1 MKAERYLYRR
11 QFIIGPEK
19 ISRFHHWHQSG
30 LPDDSYIHVHP
41 DLYCMVARRN
51 KDFIALIGFILDPF
65 HTSRNNAQIMTDMLK
80 SCKSID
86 DLFRY
91 LEPTGGRYVIFAGLG
106 DQKIMVCDPAGFRQ
120 LFYMRDSRGRV
131 WVASQPS
138 LLSEVFP
145 LKVDEALERDLY
157 SLPLFANTH
166 EYWYPGE
173 LSAYSGVKHLIPN
186 HYLDLNL
193 LKQVRYWPKEKLHE
207 ESVED
212 CVEKCSEILRGL
224 YSSII
229 QRRYKLA
236 QGITAGLDSRI
247 ILAASR
253 EVGSGIEYLTHTHSG
268 LGLKGA
274 DIMIPSMM
282 LPELGLEHK
291 IVVHYEMMEKE
302 FERIYRRNVCTARY
316 GHGLNAYA
324 FHRYFSEQ
332 GKERVLI
339 NGVCGEI
346 TRGFYYLPALVP
358 VNGVTLCSLTRMRG
372 SRLALEQFENWL
384 QSTRDVSRESGVS
397 LLDLFYWEQRVGSWA
412 AMSYSEYDIAFES
425 FSPMN
430 CRLFLSTMMGVKKNY
445 RQTVDTYLHRALIK
459 RMWPEAL
466 NYVINP
472 PQKMGGKIIRK
483 MKRTPLHGIIKT
495 IKYLRYSGF

>member
-1 MKAERYLYRR
+1 MKADRYLYRR
-11 QFIIGPEK
+11 QFIIGPKK
-19 ISRFHHWHQSG
+19 INGFHHWYHSE
-30 LPDDSYIHVHP
+30 LPDGSYIYVHP
-41 DLYCMVARRN
+41 DLYCMVASRKR
-51 KDFIALIGFILDPF
+51 DFIALMGYILDPF
-65 HTSRNNAQIMTDMLK
+65 NPSRNNSQIIADMLK
-80 SCKSID
+80 SCKSIE

-91 LEPTGGRYVIFAGLG
+91 LEPVGGRFVIIAGLG
-106 DQKIMVCDPAGFRQ
+106 DQKIMVCDPSGFRQ
-120 LFYMRDSRGRV
+120 LFYMSDSDGGV
-131 WVASQPS
+131 WVSSQSS
-138 LLSEVFP
+138 LLSEIFA
-145 LKVDEALERDLY
+145 LKVDENVERDLY
-157 SLPLFANTH
+157 NLPLFANTH

-186 HYLDLNL
+186 HYLDLGS
-193 LKQVRYWPKEKLHE
+193 LKQVRYWPDKRLSE

-224 YSSII
+224 YSSI
-229 QRRYKLA
+229 QRRYELA

-253 EVGSGIEYLTHTHSG
+253 DVGPEIEYLTHTHAG
-268 LGLKGA
+268 LGLSGA
-274 DIMIPSMM
+274 DIVIPSKM
-282 LPELGLEHK
+282 LPALGLEHK
-291 IVVHYEMMEKE
+291 IVVHYEMMDKE

-324 FHRYFSEQ
+324 FYRYFNEQ

-358 VNGVTLCSLTRMRG
+358 VNAVTLCSLTRMRG
-372 SRLALEQFENWL
+372 SRMALEQFESWL
-384 QSTRDVSRESGVS
+384 ESTREVSRESGVS
-397 LLDLFYWEQRVGSWA
+397 ILDLFYWEQRVGSWA

-430 CRLFLSTMMGVKKNY
+430 CRLFLAIMLGVKKSY
-445 RQTVDTYLHRALIK
+445 RQTVDTFLHRALIK
-459 RMWPEAL
+459 RMWPQTLE
-466 NYVINP
+466 YVINP
-472 PQKMGGKIIRK
+472 PQKIGSKIIRK

>member
-1 MKAERYLYRR
+1 MKADRYLYRR
-11 QFIIGPEK
+11 QFIISPQK
-19 ISRFHHWHQSG
+19 ISGFHHWHNSE
-30 LPDDSYIHVHP
+30 LPGGSYIYVHP

-51 KDFIALIGFILDPF
+51 REFIALMGYILDPF
-65 HTSRNNAQIMTDMLK
+65 HASRNNAQIIADMLK
-80 SCKSID
+80 SCMSIE

-91 LEPTGGRYVIFAGLG
+91 LEPVGGRFVIFANLG
-106 DQKIMVCDPAGFRQ
+106 DQKIVVSDPAGFRQ
-120 LFYMRDSRGRV
+120 LFYMMDSSGRV
-131 WVASQPS
+131 WIASQSS
-138 LLSEVFP
+138 LLSEILS
-145 LKVDEALERDLY
+145 LKLDETLEKDLY

-186 HYLDLNL
+186 HYLDLRS
-193 LKQVRYWPKEKLHE
+193 LKQVRYWPKERIAE

-224 YSSII
+224 YSSI
-229 QRRYKLA
+229 QRRYELA

-253 EVGSGIEYLTHTHSG
+253 EVRSRIEYLTHTHAG
-268 LGLKGA
+268 LGLNGA
-274 DIMIPSMM
+274 DIMIPSKM
-282 LPELGLEHK
+282 LPALGLEHK
-291 IVVHYEMMEKE
+291 IVVHHEMMDKE

-346 TRGFYYLPALVP
+346 TRSFYYLPTLVP
-358 VNGVTLCSLTRMRG
+358 VNGVTLCSLARMKG
-372 SRLALEQFENWL
+372 SRMALVQFESWL
-384 QSTRDVSRESGVS
+384 ESAREVSRESDVS

-430 CRLFLSTMMGVKKNY
+430 CRLFLTIMLGVKKNY
-445 RQTVDTYLHRALIK
+445 RQAFDTFLHRALIK
-459 RMWPEAL
+459 RMWPQAL

-472 PQKMGGKIIRK
+472 PQKIGGKLIRK
-483 MKRTPLHGIIKT
+483 MKRTPIHGIIKT
-495 IKYLRYSGF
+495 IKYLRYSRF